1 MEALPQRVKA
11 PLIIVFIAPS
21 KVMLWVT
28 TAVTLGLFDLLV
40 SIQGWLVIVKR
51 ESTLLELGGPPP
63 KADGM
68 LL

>member
-1 MEALPQRVKA
+1 MQDLKSMEALPQRVKA

-51 ESTLLELGGPPP
+51 E
-63 KADGM
+63 
-68 LL
+68 

>member
-11 PLIIVFIAPS
+11 PLIIVFIAPC

-40 SIQGWLVIVKR
+40 SIQGW
-51 ESTLLELGGPPP
+51 
-63 KADGM
+63 
-68 LL
+68 